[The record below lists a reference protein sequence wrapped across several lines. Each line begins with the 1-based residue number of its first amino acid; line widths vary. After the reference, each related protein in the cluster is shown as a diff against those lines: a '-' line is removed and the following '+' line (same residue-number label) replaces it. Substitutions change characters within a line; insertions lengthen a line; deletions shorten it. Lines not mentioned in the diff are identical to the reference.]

1 MAQVSKYPIS
11 KLVEKRMYEIFQSV
25 ISSLKH
31 SSDIDEFIN
40 DLLSPIEKIMLA
52 KRLSIAVLL
61 EKGYSYEDISKI
73 LRVTP
78 PTIANVSISLKYR
91 GNGYKKA
98 VQKILKDEKMNNFLE
113 KLQDLVVESI
123 PPIRGKGTDWSY
135 LKIEY
140 EKEKRKRRKAF

>member
-1 MAQVSKYPIS
+1 MAQVSKYPIR
-11 KLVEKRMYEIFQSV
+11 KEVEKRMYEIFHRV

-31 SSDIDEFIN
+31 SLDIEEFLS

-78 PTIANVSISLKYR
+78 STIATVSITLKYR
-91 GNGYKKA
+91 GNGYKKV
-98 VQKILKDEKMNNFLE
+98 VQKILKDEKMNAFWQKVEGL
-113 KLQDLVVESI
+113 LVESI
-123 PPIRGKGTDWSY
+123 PPIKGKGTDWSY

-140 EKEKRKRRKAF
+140 EKEKRKRQKAF

>member
-1 MAQVSKYPIS
+1 MAQISKYPIS
-11 KLVEKRMYEIFQSV
+11 KNVEKRMYEIFHNV

-31 SSDIDEFIN
+31 SSDIEEFIS

-78 PTIANVSISLKYR
+78 PTIATVSITLRYR

-98 VQKILKDEKMNNFLE
+98 VQRLLKDEKINAFFE
-113 KLQDLVVESI
+113 KIGDLLVESI

-135 LKIEY
+135 LKTEY
-140 EKEKRKRRKAF
+140 EKEKRKRAKAF